1 MANYPISNVSRRI
14 VYTGSAGVGPYS
26 FSFEIIEAGD
36 VDVYKNDTLL
46 TLTTNYTVT
55 INSNGTGSVT
65 LVSAATG
72 SDRITIVG
80 ARAIERTTDFVT
92 GGDLFANTLNEEID
106 SQTIFVQQ
114 VAETAERSIKAPVT
128 DPTNINMTLPSQ
140 TSRAGKTLAFD
151 SSGNPVVGEDIGN
164 WRGDWTTGT
173 SYGVRDLVKDPV
185 NMNIYR
191 VNTAHVSSG
200 SAPISSNADSAKW
213 DLVIDASSAQLAA
226 DWAKKT
232 NGIVDST
239 DYSSKA
245 WSIGGTGVTNTA
257 SRGAAKEWA
266 TKTGGTV
273 DGTEYSA
280 KYYSQ
285 AAGTSAT
292 NASNSASAASTS
304 ATNASNSASSASTSA
319 TNASNSASAAATSET
334 NASNSASSAST
345 SASNASNSAALAAAA
360 VASGLYSAVQ
370 DKSANYTVV
379 LNDAGDLIR
388 VTTTSGA
395 ITITLPAIST
405 VVDGFKVAIV
415 KWTGDSN
422 AVSVVR
428 SGSDT
433 INGATSATIGS
444 QYTSTTFVAD
454 FESNQW
460 LAVTSGLGSTNVSVD
475 AFSGN
480 GSTVAFTLSGDAGS
494 ENNTQVFV
502 SGVYQ
507 EKDTYSLSGTTLTF
521 STAPPTGTG
530 NIEVVWTAP
539 LSIGVPSD
547 GTVTT
552 AKIADSNVTYAKIQN
567 VTAAKVLGRN
577 TSGSGVV
584 QELPIAVDTSG
595 NVGIGTSSPSYKL
608 DVAAVSGISTR
619 FATNSGTSANDAG
632 ILIQN
637 TSSATAASRST
648 ILYLDANGANASNGD
663 YFYLSSDGASNAYVW
678 NQSSGPIIFGIAASE
693 QARITAA
700 GLFQFNSG
708 YGSSAT
714 AFGCR
719 AWVNFNGT
727 GTVAITGSGNVSSI
741 TDGGTGLYTIN
752 FTTAMP
758 DTAFAAAAI
767 NNNDS
772 RFVAYVSRTTS
783 SLGVSVVNASATR
796 FDVDPI
802 MVSVFR

>member
-1 MANYPISNVSRRI
+1 MANYPISNVSRRV
-14 VYTGSAGVGPYS
+14 VYTGSAGVGPYA
-26 FSFEIIEAGD
+26 FSFEIIAAGD

-55 INSNGTGSVT
+55 INANGTGSVT
-65 LVSAATG
+65 LVVAATG

-114 VAETAERSIKAPVT
+114 VAETAERSIRAPVT
-128 DPTNINMTLPSQ
+128 DPTNISMTLPSQ
-140 TSRAGKTLAFD
+140 LSRAGKTLAFD
-151 SSGNPVVGEDIGN
+151 SNGNPVVGEDIGN

-185 NMNIYR
+185 NMSIYR

-213 DLVIDASSAQLAA
+213 DLVLDASSAQLAA

-273 DGTEYSA
+273 DGTEFSA
-280 KYYSQ
+280 KKYAQDASTSQ
-285 AAGTSAT
+285 SAASA
-292 NASNSASAASTS
+292 SASAAATS
-304 ATNASNSASSASTSA
+304 ESNASTSASSASTSA
-319 TNASNSASAAATSET
+319 TNASNSATAAATSET
-334 NASNSASSAST
+334 NAGNSASSAST
-345 SASNASNSAALAAAA
+345 SASNASNSAALAAAN

-379 LNDAGDLIR
+379 LADAGDLIR

-422 AVSVVR
+422 GVSIVR
-428 SGSDT
+428 SASDT
-433 INGATSATIGS
+433 INGATSAAIGS

-454 FESNQW
+454 FETGQW
-460 LAVTSGLGSTNVSVD
+460 LAVTSGLGSTNVAVD
-475 AFSGN
+475 QFSGD

-521 STAPPTGTG
+521 SAAPPTATG

-547 GTVTT
+547 GTVST

-567 VTAAKVLGRN
+567 VTAAKVLGRD

-595 NVGIGTSSPSYKL
+595 NVGIGTSSPDFQFQVEKTST
-608 DVAAVSGISTR
+608 STFISVV
-619 FATNSGTSANDAG
+619 SGTSNTAG
-632 ILIQN
+632 LVLGD
-637 TSSATAASRST
+637 TDSAAVGRVEYNNADNFMS
-648 ILYLDANGANASNGD
+648 LYTNGA
-663 YFYLSSDGASNAYVW
+663 
-678 NQSSGPIIFGIAASE
+678 E
-693 QARITAA
+693 QARITSA
-700 GLFQFNSG
+700 GLFQFKSG
-708 YGSSAT
+708 YGSVAT
-714 AFGCR
+714 AYGCR

-727 GTVAITGSGNVSSI
+727 GTVAIRGSGNVTSI
-741 TDGGTGLYTIN
+741 TDNGVGNYTAN

-758 DTAFAAAAI
+758 DTNFATVSNAKD
-767 NNNDS
+767 NG
-772 RFVAYVSRTTS
+772 VARSTTNFSSSTTS
-783 SLGVSVVNASATR
+783 SVTIDLSANGNNTAQDSA
-796 FDVDPI
+796 FI
-802 MVSVFR
+802 SIAVFR

>member
-1 MANYPISNVSRRI
+1 
-14 VYTGSAGVGPYS
+14 
-26 FSFEIIEAGD
+26 
-36 VDVYKNDTLL
+36 
-46 TLTTNYTVT
+46 
-55 INSNGTGSVT
+55 
-65 LVSAATG
+65 
-72 SDRITIVG
+72 
-80 ARAIERTTDFVT
+80 
-92 GGDLFANTLNEEID
+92 LN
-106 SQTIFVQQ
+106 
-114 VAETAERSIKAPVT
+114 
-128 DPTNINMTLPSQ
+128 
-140 TSRAGKTLAFD
+140 
-151 SSGNPVVGEDIGN
+151 GNPTVGEDIGN
-164 WRGDWTTGT
+164 WRGDWATGT

-200 SAPISSNADSAKW
+200 SAPISSNADVAKF

-273 DGTEYSA
+273 DGTEFSA
-280 KYYSQ
+280 KKYAQDASTSQ
-285 AAGTSAT
+285 SAASA
-292 NASNSASAASTS
+292 SASAAATS
-304 ATNASNSASSASTSA
+304 ESNASASASSASTSA
-319 TNASNSASAAATSET
+319 TNASNSATAASTSAT

-345 SASNASNSAALAAAA
+345 SASNASNSAALAAAN

-379 LNDAGDLIR
+379 LADAGDLIR

-395 ITITLPAIST
+395 VTITLPAIST

-422 AVSVVR
+422 GVSIVR

-460 LAVTSGLGSTNVSVD
+460 LAVTSGLGSTNVAVD
-475 AFSGN
+475 QFSGD

-547 GTVTT
+547 GTVSTT
-552 AKIADSNVTYAKIQN
+552 KIADSNVTYAKIQN

-584 QELPIAVDTSG
+584 QELPIAVDSSG
-595 NVGIGTSSPSYKL
+595 NVGVGTNTPLS
-608 DVAAVSGISTR
+608 AAGYTSLTANNTTGSIVSLQVNGTETTR
-619 FATNSGTSANDAG
+619 LQANSGA
-632 ILIQN
+632 
-637 TSSATAASRST
+637 AT
-648 ILYLDANGANASNGD
+648 LYAI
-663 YFYLSSDGASNAYVW
+663 GASTLLDFTVNNAV
-678 NQSSGPIIFGIAASE
+678 
-693 QARITAA
+693 QARITTA

-708 YGSSAT
+708 YGSLAT
-714 AFGCR
+714 AYGCR
-719 AWVNFNGT
+719 AWVNFNST
-727 GTVAITGSGNVSSI
+727 GTVSIYGSGNCSSI
-741 TDGGTGLYTIN
+741 TDNGVGN
-752 FTTAMP
+752 FTFNFATAMP
-758 DTAFAAAAI
+758 DTNYCVTTGPTQSSSNTNGGVMSVFLSSTTTYSAPLVGSF
-767 NNNDS
+767 
-772 RFVAYVSRTTS
+772 RFVNYHAANSALGDSTYN
-783 SLGVSVVNASATR
+783 SLA
-796 FDVDPI
+796 
-802 MVSVFR
+802 VFR